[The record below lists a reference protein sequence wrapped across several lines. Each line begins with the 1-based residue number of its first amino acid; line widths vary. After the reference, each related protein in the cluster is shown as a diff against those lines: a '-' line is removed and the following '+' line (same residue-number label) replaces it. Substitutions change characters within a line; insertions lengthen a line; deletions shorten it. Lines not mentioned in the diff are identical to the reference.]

1 MRRVAQLCEY
11 TKESRIILFKRV
23 ASVVCEFYLNKAA
36 LLKNLSLRQYES
48 MKGFQADDDDMVKN
62 DAGDYVNSGWKRMKN
77 RG

>member
-1 MRRVAQLCEY
+1 M
-11 TKESRIILFKRV
+11 
-23 ASVVCEFYLNKAA
+23 ASVVCEYYLNKAA
-36 LLKNLSLRQYES
+36 LLKKLSLRQYES

>member
-1 MRRVAQLCEY
+1 
-11 TKESRIILFKRV
+11 
-23 ASVVCEFYLNKAA
+23 
-36 LLKNLSLRQYES
+36 